1 MGNIY
6 SLIDAQKNNNK
17 INYVLQQEIINLED
31 NVKKVEK
38 MLQLLNIKCD
48 KIVTK
53 VVNIE
58 NKTYEIIDKIDL
70 KSSTKHSYCTEWD
83 YYDLNPSRLI

>member
-48 KIVTK
+48 KSFT
-53 VVNIE
+53 
-58 NKTYEIIDKIDL
+58 TF
-70 KSSTKHSYCTEWD
+70 S
-83 YYDLNPSRLI
+83 